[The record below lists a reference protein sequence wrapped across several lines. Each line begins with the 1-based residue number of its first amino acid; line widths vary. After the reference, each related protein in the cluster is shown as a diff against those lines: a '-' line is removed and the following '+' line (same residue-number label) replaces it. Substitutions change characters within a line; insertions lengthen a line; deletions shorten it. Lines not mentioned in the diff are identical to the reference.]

1 MNRSFTL
8 TPYMMMLLSLIAAG
22 CAVEPVSRNGGYE
35 YRHTGQAVEP
45 SKPDERDAKIAM
57 LEGERRR
64 QAESMAQLQGQVQ
77 DLEGKLAAQEAKPI
91 TPVTPAAQAQQGLV
105 RALRPEIEKGD
116 ITVDLN
122 SERLLI
128 KLASAYLFGSGE
140 DALKPAGVDALT
152 RIGEVLKDYREYKV
166 EVAGHTD
173 NVPIGAKLQ
182 RKFADNQALST
193 ARAKQ
198 AARVLQ
204 EAGVAPSTLTARGY
218 GDTRPLATN
227 ADEEGRHKNRRVEIR
242 ITK

>member
-8 TPYMMMLLSLIAAG
+8 ASYMMLSLGAAG
-22 CAVEPVSRNGGYE
+22 CAAEPISRNGGYE
-35 YRHTGQAVEP
+35 YRHAGQAAEQ
-45 SKPDERDAKIAM
+45 SKLDERDAKIAM

-64 QAESMAQLQGQVQ
+64 QAESNSATAESGAGSRRQTRRTGGRT
-77 DLEGKLAAQEAKPI
+77 D
-91 TPVTPAAQAQQGLV
+91 TPVTPVVQAQQGLV

-128 KLASAYLFGSGE
+128 KLASAYLFSSGQDE
-140 DALKPAGVDALT
+140 LKPVGVDALT
-152 RIGEVLKDYREYKV
+152 RIGEVLKDYQQYKI

-173 NVPIGAKLQ
+173 NVPIGANLQ
-182 RKFADNQALST
+182 QKFADNQALST

-198 AARVLQ
+198 GARVLQ
-204 EAGVAPSTLTARGY
+204 NAGVNPSTLTVHGY

-227 ADEEGRHKNRRVEIR
+227 ADEDGRRKNRRVEIR
-242 ITK
+242 VTK